1 MNCQSIDNYSYCYLI
16 VFLEL
21 DLYKKETFYTY
32 LVEDELTKVKVIY
45 QIRLETFPNMLHGR
59 GHFQTCEKEI
69 FFKKI

>member
-1 MNCQSIDNYSYCYLI
+1 M
-16 VFLEL
+16 EL

-45 QIRLETFPNMLHGR
+45 QLRLETFPNMLHGR